1 MIFLR
6 ELRPVGA
13 FLESLREMNHILAD
27 INLALA
33 MLHDNILLFDLLSI
47 LQTPLPVVAVFGIEK
62 ID

>member
-13 FLESLREMNHILAD
+13 FLESLRETNHILAD